1 MSQASLSVRIDSD
14 IKKQFD
20 NFCEEVGM
28 NTSVAINLFIKAVL
42 REKRIPFEIA
52 VEKEDPFYSEEN
64 QNRINAAI
72 KRIEA
77 GGGSVHE
84 IIEDYS

>member
-28 NTSVAINLFIKAVL
+28 NLLL
-42 REKRIPFEIA
+42 R
-52 VEKEDPFYSEEN
+52 
-64 QNRINAAI
+64 
-72 KRIEA
+72 
-77 GGGSVHE
+77 
-84 IIEDYS
+84 

>member
-52 VEKEDPFYSEEN
+52 TEKEDSFYSVEN
-64 QNRINAAI
+64 QKRINAAI
-72 KRIEA
+72 NRIEA
-77 GGGSVHE
+77 GRGV
-84 IIEDYS
+84 

>member
-1 MSQASLSVRIDSD
+1 MPQASLSVRVDSD
-14 IKKQFD
+14 IKKRFD
-20 NFCEEVGM
+20 EFCEEVGM

-52 VEKEDPFYSEEN
+52 VEKEDPFYSEDN

-72 KRIEA
+72 KRIET